1 MPMWGRA
8 RGVLKAV
15 LGVPLVLVDRLGP
28 LMERSSGRSS
38 SDCPSLKGGGGIT
51 KLVPERYPESS
62 LEFIF
67 RSGGRPTHGDDGIG
81 DGVTKEPVN
90 VVPS

>member
-1 MPMWGRA
+1 MLL
-8 RGVLKAV
+8 VV
-15 LGVPLVLVDRLGP
+15 QLVLVERKGP

-38 SDCPSLKGGGGIT
+38 SDCPSSKDGGGIT

-62 LEFIF
+62 LEFKF
-67 RSGGRPTHGDDGIG
+67 LSGGRPTHGDVGRG
-81 DGVTKEPVN
+81 DGVSKEPVD